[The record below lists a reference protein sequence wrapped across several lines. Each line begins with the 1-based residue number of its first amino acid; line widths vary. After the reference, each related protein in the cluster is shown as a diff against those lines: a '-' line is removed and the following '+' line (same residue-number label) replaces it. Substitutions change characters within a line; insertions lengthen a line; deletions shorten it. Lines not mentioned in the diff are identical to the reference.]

1 MVRDRPGRAVLSRH
15 GRTRAREGY
24 IAGRKPR
31 AGGTLGVVI
40 ARKIRVHG
48 LVQGVGYRWSMAGEA
63 RRLGVAGW
71 VRNRSDDAVE
81 AHLEGT
87 QAAVD
92 ALVAWAHEGPRHAR
106 VTHVEVDIASPIGA
120 VSFEIEP

>member
-1 MVRDRPGRAVLSRH
+1 M
-15 GRTRAREGY
+15 
-24 IAGRKPR
+24 
-31 AGGTLGVVI
+31 I

-71 VRNRSDDAVE
+71 VRNRSDDVVE

-92 ALVAWAHEGPRHAR
+92 ALLAWAHQGPRHAR

-120 VSFEIEP
+120 VTFDIEP